1 MKKFL
6 RLSIMGIMM
15 LACGTAYAEA
25 YKTLSFPDDNKDN
38 NQVGS
43 YENQWEAIIGTDSW
57 DITNFNNNNWN
68 NWTFIKCGRK
78 ADASVASIATKFA
91 IDKAITNV
99 CISFQALSK
108 TDKINSISLIVASD
122 AEFAT
127 VDETINA
134 DLGAIASGDYVFE
147 ITKPAENKYYKL
159 VFDLQANGSKSNGN
173 VSIKKVTYNEGA
185 VVPPVDITNTPETA
199 YTIAEARKLIDAGEG
214 LATKVYVKGYIT
226 KIKEVNTQYGNATY
240 WLNDENAYAA
250 ETALEIFRGYYI
262 NGEQFTAEDQIKE
275 GDEVIVYGT
284 LTFYNGTYEFTT
296 GSTIYSVNGITTGVE
311 SINAAEVDDLAP
323 VYNLLGQP
331 VSRDTKGEIL
341 VKNGKKFINK

>member
-25 YKTLSFPDDNKDN
+25 YKTLSFPDGNKDN
-38 NQVGS
+38 NKVGS
-43 YENQWEAIIGTDSW
+43 YTAQWEAIIGTDAW
-57 DITNFNNNNWN
+57 NIANFNNNNWD
-68 NWTFIKCGRK
+68 WTFIKCGRK
-78 ADASVASIATKFA
+78 AAASVASIATKFA

-99 CISFQALSK
+99 CISFQAISK

-127 VDETINA
+127 VDEKVYA
-134 DLGAIASGDYVFE
+134 DLEKLGSGDYVFE
-147 ITKPAENKYYKL
+147 IATPAANKYYKL
-159 VFDLQANGSKSNGN
+159 VFDLEATGANGNI
-173 VSIKKVTYNEGA
+173 SINKVTYNEGA

-199 YTIAEARKLIDAGEG
+199 YTIEEARKLIDAGEG
-214 LATKVYVKGYIT
+214 LAAKVYVKGYIT
-226 KIKEVNTQYGNATY
+226 QIDELSTSFGNATY
-240 WLNDENAYAA
+240 WLNDAKTYDA
-250 ETALEIFRGYYI
+250 ETALEVYRGYYI
-262 NGEQFTAEDQIKE
+262 NGDQFTAENQIKV
-275 GDEVIVYGT
+275 GDVVIVYGILT
-284 LTFYNGTYEFTT
+284 LYNKTYEFTT

-331 VSRDTKGEIL
+331 VSSDTKGEIL